1 MPALTLKERLAALK
15 ARNPELFQ
23 ENKAEQNKAQDQE
36 PQQEVLQ
43 TTETSKPVQQLE
55 ETTTELQQQDEEG
68 VEEAEKDWLPFIIS
82 TQSVAY
88 LAANQLCLYE
98 EVPEELSRLANDFDF
113 TQQTQSNHYIELLY
127 QLDNYFSR
135 G

>member
-1 MPALTLKERLAALK
+1 MPAQTLKERLAALK
-15 ARNPELFQ
+15 ARSPELFQ
-23 ENKAEQNKAQDQE
+23 ENKAEQNKAQDLE

-43 TTETSKPVQQLE
+43 TPETSEPVQQLE
-55 ETTTELQQQDEEG
+55 ETTTELQQQEAEG
-68 VEEAEKDWLPFIIS
+68 AKEAEKDWLPFTVS

-88 LAANQLCLYE
+88 LAARQLCLYE